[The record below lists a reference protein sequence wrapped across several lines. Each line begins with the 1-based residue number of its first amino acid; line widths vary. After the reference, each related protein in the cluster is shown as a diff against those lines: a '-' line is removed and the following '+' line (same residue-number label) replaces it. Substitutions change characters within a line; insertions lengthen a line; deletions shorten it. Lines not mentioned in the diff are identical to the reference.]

1 MSVPV
6 CLFMP
11 SREKPNRTFAFCK
24 PVITH
29 ATRHDGGITV
39 AEPRRGT
46 PERRCAAPYS
56 SSSRPVLGFAL
67 ARLGIPRGS
76 RAYLLALPHA
86 ELEHEIGRHVG
97 RTSRAPSLNF
107 LRFRV

>member
-6 CLFMP
+6 WLFMP

-39 AEPRRGT
+39 AEPRRAHAGAALRGT
-46 PERRCAAPYS
+46 
-56 SSSRPVLGFAL
+56 VLEQFEAS
-67 ARLGIPRGS
+67 AR
-76 RAYLLALPHA
+76 
-86 ELEHEIGRHVG
+86 VC
-97 RTSRAPSLNF
+97 SRAPGHSAGLA
-107 LRFRV
+107 RVPARITAC